1 MDHPRASAFPI
12 EPDLS
17 SERKE
22 HPMTELI
29 DSATANAAASAW
41 HEAITLLTRCVPGGY
56 VRQGTA
62 GTRLYFTGIPS
73 PDINAVCVGP
83 EPNLA
88 EVAAFAAEL
97 SEHGLPWTIAV
108 RGAVGAPLARLAAQY
123 GRTVTSTMPL
133 NAWHAGSPPA
143 VSPHRAMVREVAGA
157 ARVREVTGE
166 DAAMFAA
173 TLAAGFGM
181 PGEIAEIMC
190 PPALFEAPG
199 VTGFVLDLRGEAV
212 ATALNVVVG
221 DHVGMFHGAVPPHH
235 RRKGYYRTLV
245 TARLAHAV
253 ARGARHAFAQNT
265 PMSWPLYESL
275 GFRPEE
281 TWTYLGAAE

>member
-1 MDHPRASAFPI
+1 
-12 EPDLS
+12 
-17 SERKE
+17 
-22 HPMTELI
+22 MTELV
-29 DSATANAAASAW
+29 DAAAANAAASAW

-62 GTRLYFTGIPS
+62 GTTLYFTAIPI
-73 PDINAVCVGP
+73 PGINAVCVDP

-88 EVAAFAAEL
+88 EVAAFATEL
-97 SEHGLPWTIAV
+97 SEHGLRWTIRV
-108 RGAVGAPLARLAAQY
+108 RGEVDAPLARLAARY
-123 GRTVTSTMPL
+123 GRTVTSTTPH
-133 NAWHAGSPPA
+133 NVWHAGSPAA
-143 VSPHRAMVREVAGA
+143 VNPHRAVVREVAGA
-157 ARVREVTGE
+157 VKVREVPGE

-199 VTGFVLDLRGEAV
+199 VTGFVLDLQGEVV
-212 ATALNVVVG
+212 ATGLNVVVG
-221 DHVGMFHGAVPPHH
+221 DYVGMFHGTVPPQH
-235 RRKGYYRTLV
+235 RGNGYYRTLV

-253 ARGARHAFAQNT
+253 ARGARHAFAHNT

-275 GFRPEE
+275 GFRPVE
-281 TWTYLGAAE
+281 TWTHLGAAD